1 VIKIIRINFDSS
13 FSFYSFASK
22 FKLSKNQKKDFMRK
36 VFLVLASVFA
46 LSAANAQTGKNQIG
60 IGVDLGLPMG
70 DFGDGSKLGI
80 GGSAKYLHGVG
91 SAGQVTLTAGYISFK
106 AKDLDADESGSTS
119 LLPILV
125 GYRHNFNGLYV
136 EPQVGY
142 SNLKVKYS
150 FGGDSFSASTGGFAY
165 AIGAGYAMEQGLDL
179 GVRYQAVSKD
189 GTLSFI
195 GFRVGYNFS
204 LGGGSASK

>member
-1 VIKIIRINFDSS
+1 
-13 FSFYSFASK
+13 
-22 FKLSKNQKKDFMRK
+22 MRK
-36 VFLVLASVFA
+36 VILVLASVFA
-46 LSAANAQTGKNQIG
+46 LSAANAQTGKNQLG

-70 DFGDGSKLGI
+70 DFADGAKLGI

-91 SAGQVTLTAGYISFK
+91 DAGQVTLTAGYISFK

-125 GYRHNFNGLYV
+125 GYRHNFNGFYV

-150 FGGDSFSASTGGFAY
+150 FGGDSYSASTGGFAY
-165 AIGAGYAMEQGLDL
+165 AVGVGYAMAEGLDL
-179 GVRYQAVSKD
+179 GARYQAVSKD
-189 GTLSFI
+189 GTISFI

-204 LGGGSASK
+204 LGGK

>member
-1 VIKIIRINFDSS
+1 
-13 FSFYSFASK
+13 
-22 FKLSKNQKKDFMRK
+22 MRK

-46 LSAANAQTGKNQIG
+46 LSAANAQSGKNQVG

-70 DFGDGSKLGI
+70 DFGKGSKLGI

-91 SAGQVTLTAGYISFK
+91 EAGQVTLTAGYVSFK
-106 AKDLDADESGSTS
+106 AKGSDADVSGSTAF
-119 LLPILV
+119 LPILV

-136 EPQVGY
+136 EPQLGY
-142 SNLKVKYS
+142 TSLSSKYS
-150 FGGDSFSASTGGFAY
+150 FGGQSYSASTGGFGY
-165 AIGAGYAMEQGLDL
+165 AIGVGYAMEQGLDL

-204 LGGGSASK
+204 LGGK